1 MLAVERRTELLFL
14 LVLVLALA
22 HAQEP
27 TLVRL
32 RDAVGDTIDAAER
45 DSFHLFQNTAGFSHA
60 VILAIPGPEF
70 FAEVTLAG
78 TDTPTTVYFRIMPT
92 QLERIRFLV
101 DNREYMAGQVKSDS
115 TQALALAA
123 FWKAIE
129 DHPLRSIGGEPS
141 SLPVAAKPRL
151 PTVTSENRYSGT
163 LLGTTLG
170 SALGGCIGSWAG
182 ISQTGTETRD
192 CLGSVYYEPVYAV
205 NHLVFWTAACGI
217 TTLGS
222 YAGYKLGDNL
232 DRKPLP
238 SPLSNEGKSW
248 RTCCA
253 VGAAVPGLLLGT
265 TFIFLAGGT
274 HYGKTELLRSIGNDE
289 AGLTFLPAALTGL
302 CIAVEATTIGYR
314 IGRSIDR
321 ANAEKAERKRRA
333 LGR

>member
-1 MLAVERRTELLFL
+1 
-14 LVLVLALA
+14 
-22 HAQEP
+22 
-27 TLVRL
+27 
-32 RDAVGDTIDAAER
+32 
-45 DSFHLFQNTAGFSHA
+45 
-60 VILAIPGPEF
+60 
-70 FAEVTLAG
+70 
-78 TDTPTTVYFRIMPT
+78 MPT

-123 FWKAIE
+123 FWREIE
-129 DHPLRSIGGEPS
+129 GRPLRSIAGQPADAQNVAPKPTEAETAGEPQ
-141 SLPVAAKPRL
+141 LQP
-151 PTVTSENRYSGT
+151 VTSENRYNGT

-222 YAGYKLGDNL
+222 YAGYKLGDNI

-302 CIAVEATTIGYR
+302 CIAVEATTIGYQ
-314 IGRSIDR
+314 IGRAIDR
-321 ANAEKAERKRRA
+321 RNAEKAAARLRA